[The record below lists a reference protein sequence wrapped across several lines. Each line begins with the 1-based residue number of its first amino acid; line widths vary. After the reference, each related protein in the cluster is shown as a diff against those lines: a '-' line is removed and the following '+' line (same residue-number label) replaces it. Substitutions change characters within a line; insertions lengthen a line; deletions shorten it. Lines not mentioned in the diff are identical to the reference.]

1 MSVEKSADDGRLI
14 FFVCGF
20 KLLCDKHNCLCYYK
34 NDISENDFCGNE
46 SIFIFFY
53 LYTSYNGDKY
63 LQS

>member
-1 MSVEKSADDGRLI
+1 MEKSADDGRLI
-14 FFVCGF
+14 FLFEVF

-53 LYTSYNGDKY
+53 PYTSYNGNEY